1 MKPTV
6 YNRYA
11 NMPEPSINQNGLKKG
26 DAILPL
32 LSIMITLT
40 EAKLGQK
47 NWYDNYKYTQI

>member
-1 MKPTV
+1 MS
-6 YNRYA
+6 
-11 NMPEPSINQNGLKKG
+11 EPSINQNGLKKG

-47 NWYDNYKYTQI
+47 NWYDNYKYTQN